1 MWNQMNDIITPVDE
15 LIKEAGTMQ
24 FFIEVT
30 VGDDPKEWTERGS
43 VLCEF
48 MARSGKCLADAKYHL
63 AEKKKHFIVDELSKL
78 LNLFSY
84 SATTQR
90 ELISN
95 CCGDLERLVIWFGR
109 MNASCTHQVDW
120 IRTLISK
127 EKEEM
132 KMNHVRE
139 NIQNN

>member
-1 MWNQMNDIITPVDE
+1 MNDIITPVDE

-43 VLCEF
+43 VLCEY

-63 AEKKKHFIVDELSKL
+63 AEKKKHFIVGELSRL
-78 LNLFSY
+78 LDLFSY

-95 CCGDLERLVIWFGR
+95 CCGDLERIVTWFDR
-109 MNASCTHQVDW
+109 INRTCTHQVDW

-132 KMNHVRE
+132 KMNHVRQ
-139 NIQNN
+139 NIQNE